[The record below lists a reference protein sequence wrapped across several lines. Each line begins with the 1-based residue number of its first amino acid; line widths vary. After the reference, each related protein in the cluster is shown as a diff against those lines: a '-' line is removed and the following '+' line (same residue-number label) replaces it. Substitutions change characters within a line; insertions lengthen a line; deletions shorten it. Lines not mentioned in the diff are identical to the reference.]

1 MKRRYVFLLLL
12 TLLATSLS
20 AQPYCAV
27 RTFNIRDGLAAN
39 AISSMAQ
46 GDDGL
51 LWVSTWN
58 GLCCYDGYQFTTFQ
72 GGSRGSDDVL
82 STNRISMIK
91 ADDCHHVWLRTYDA
105 TLYYYD
111 TRECRFV
118 NVSNIISARYPQK
131 FLPRNIYTLPNGHTW
146 VTEDNRNLNLRIDN
160 QHPSDIDKMEVW
172 GGAGNKLLGS
182 FIRKVEVDSAGREW
196 IFTDQGIMLHG
207 TTFTV
212 NGVFEHI
219 AQVGQLTF
227 FATVD
232 GKLYSMT
239 SPNLPAR
246 TTSPSP
252 SEGGGQGSSPSGRLG
267 EVPLPASVTAIND
280 LLCYDAHRLLIATND
295 GLLAYHTAARSFAF
309 VHHTP
314 CSDLFVDHRH
324 RIWYYTDAA
333 GIGMTDIDGSENRWL
348 VSEKTAISTTSRKV
362 LWVEDGEG
370 TVWTIPR
377 DGAFS
382 YYDERTGQLV
392 PYELQLSGFGY
403 VSLPTIDRFMQDRQG
418 NLWVSST
425 HDLSLLNFKYRHFRH
440 VPLQHH
446 RDTRSLF
453 LPGNGQLWAGS
464 VDGYIGVYDSLGTQQ
479 GWLNQQGQVVPAM
492 VKFSDHVYAMQ
503 RDSKGR
509 IWICTKGMGLY
520 LMEPQG
526 AIRHFRHDAADSY
539 SLSSDDV
546 YAVDEDERGNIWV
559 GTFFRGLNL
568 VSEEDG
574 TLRFLNCDNELTR
587 YPIIGYDKVR
597 RITHDGK
604 GSVIVSCNT
613 GIVTFS
619 NRFNRPQEIK
629 FYSSS
634 YDAKDMTSL
643 RTSDVMQTLI
653 TRSGDVYVTTM
664 GGGIQQLV
672 SPTLL
677 RNNLQFRS
685 VDVLNAERGNVMSM
699 TEDLDGNLWLVR
711 ESVVNRY
718 SPRDSTLTQYGPNDL
733 GSRMEFTE
741 GSPAVDAQTGRIWLA
756 TVGGM
761 VTFQPHHVRKSDYQ
775 PSIIFTRV
783 QYQGEDSAQPILGN
797 HTLRLTPRQRSLTIS
812 FAALDY
818 QDNYLMQYAY
828 RLVGES
834 DDWNY
839 IGTHPQ
845 VSFSSLSPGR
855 YMLEVKSTNCDGVW
869 TDNATRLVIDVT
881 PTFWERTWVR
891 IAALLLV
898 IALTIRA
905 VMAYQRHRQTSRER
919 EQRLESLLHQYRE
932 LQASITHHPTQPR
945 PLPRGGDGGGYRP
958 YTLSEPEITD
968 PDEEMMNR
976 LMQFIEQHVS
986 DETLRVEDMAD
997 AVGLGRTVFYGR
1009 LKNIVGV
1016 SPSDFLR
1023 QVRMQRAGELVLRS
1037 KLSLSEIAYAVG
1049 FSDPK
1054 YFAKC
1059 FKKDTGVTPSEYRKQ
1074 AATQQA
1080 ARISWSFPR

>member
-1 MKRRYVFLLLL
+1 MRRVV
-12 TLLATSLS
+12 LLATALTVTLLS
-20 AQPYCAV
+20 MVAQPYCSV

-39 AISSMAQ
+39 AISSLAQ

-51 LWVSTWN
+51 MWVSTWN
-58 GLCCYDGYQFTTFQ
+58 GLCCYDGYQFMTFQ

-91 ADDCHHVWLRTYDA
+91 ADDCHHIWLRTYDA

-118 NVSNIISARYPQK
+118 NVSNIVAAHYPQK

-146 VTEDNRNLNLRIDN
+146 VTEDNHNLNLRIDN
-160 QHPSDIDKMEVW
+160 QHPSDIDKMEIW
-172 GGAGNKLLGS
+172 GGAGNKLLGN
-182 FIRKVEVDSAGREW
+182 FIRKVEVDSMGREW
-196 IFTDQGIMLHG
+196 IITDQGIMLHG
-207 TTFTV
+207 STFTAK
-212 NGVFEHI
+212 GRFDFI
-219 AQVGQLTF
+219 KQVGRLTF
-227 FATVD
+227 FATDD
-232 GKLYSMT
+232 GKLYS
-239 SPNLPAR
+239 LKPAPFR
-246 TTSPSP
+246 GS
-252 SEGGGQGSSPSGRLG
+252 GGLGRAI
-267 EVPLPASVTAIND
+267 PLPASVTAIYGMRG
-280 LLCYDAHRLLIATND
+280 YDDHRLLLTTND
-295 GLLAYHTAARSFAF
+295 GLLVYDTATHSFAF

-314 CSDLFVDHRH
+314 CSDLFVDHKH

-333 GIGMTDIDGSENRWL
+333 GIGMTDIEGRENRWL
-348 VSEKTAISTTSRKV
+348 VSEKTVSSTTSRKT
-362 LWVEDGEG
+362 LWVEDDEG
-370 TVWTIPR
+370 TVWTIPHE
-377 DGAFS
+377 GSFS
-382 YYDERTGQLV
+382 YYDEQTGQLV

-403 VSLPTIDRFMQDRQG
+403 VSLPTIDRFMKDRQG

-464 VDGYIGVYDSLGTQQ
+464 VDGYIGVYDSLGMQQ
-479 GWLNQQGQVVPAM
+479 GWLNQQGKVVPAM
-492 VKFSDHVYAMQ
+492 VKFSDHVYAMY
-503 RDSKGR
+503 RDSKDR
-509 IWICTKGMGLY
+509 IWICTKGQGLFQ
-520 LMEPQG
+520 MDRQG
-526 AIRHFRHDAADSY
+526 TISHYCHNDADRY

-546 YAVDEDERGNIWV
+546 YAVDEDELGNIWV

-568 VSEEDG
+568 VREEG
-574 TLRFLNCDNELTR
+574 GSIRFLNCDNELTR

-604 GSVIVSCNT
+604 GSIVLSCNT

-619 NRFNRPQEIK
+619 NQFKRPQEIK

-653 TRSGDVYVTTM
+653 TRSGDIYVTTM

-685 VDVLNAERGNVMSM
+685 VDVMNAERGNVMSM

-711 ESVVNRY
+711 ESVINRY

-733 GSRMEFTE
+733 GSRLEFTE
-741 GSPAVDAQTGRIWLA
+741 GSPTVDAQTGRIWLA

-761 VTFQPHHVRKSDYQ
+761 VTFLPDHIRKSDYQ

-783 QYQGEDSAQPILGN
+783 QYQGEDGAQPILGN
-797 HTLRLTPRQRSLTIS
+797 HTLRLTPEQRSLTVS

-828 RLVGES
+828 RLVGEG

-855 YMLEVKSTNCDGVW
+855 HVLEVKSTNCDGVW
-869 TDNATRLVIDVT
+869 TNNATQLAIEVT

-891 IAALLLV
+891 LLALLLV
-898 IALTIRA
+898 IALTTWGF
-905 VMAYQRHRQTSRER
+905 VAYQRHRQTSRER
-919 EQRLESLLHQYRE
+919 EQRLDNLLHQYRE
-932 LQASITHHPTQPR
+932 LQARVEQHPTPSQR
-945 PLPRGGDGGGYRP
+945 

-976 LMQFIEQHVS
+976 LMAFIEQHVS
-986 DETLRVEDMAD
+986 DENLRIEDMAD
-997 AVGLGRTVFYGR
+997 AVGLGRTVFYGKV
-1009 LKNIVGV
+1009 KNIVGV

-1023 QVRMQRAGELVLRS
+1023 QVRMQRAEELVLRS

-1054 YFAKC
+1054 YFTKC
-1059 FKKDTGVTPSEYRKQ
+1059 FKKDTGLTPSEYRKQ
-1074 AATQQA
+1074 AATQQTENKT
-1080 ARISWSFPR
+1080 